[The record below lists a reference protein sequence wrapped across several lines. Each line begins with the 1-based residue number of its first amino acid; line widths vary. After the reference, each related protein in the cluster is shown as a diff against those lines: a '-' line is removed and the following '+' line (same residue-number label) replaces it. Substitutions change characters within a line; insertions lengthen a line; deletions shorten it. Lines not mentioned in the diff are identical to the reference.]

1 MSILRHMEKTCP
13 ETLALAQDW
22 EDVARSVVRTEKKL
36 TEYVHLFLE
45 TPRSDAKRCTGC
57 RILTQTTKLWGYCIF
72 TTVRIVFP
80 RMLTNLI
87 CYYRG
92 STHVCGLA
100 CVLPAPAN
108 V

>member
-45 TPRSDAKRCTGC
+45 VDLGLTPNVAQDAE
-57 RILTQTTKLWGYCIF
+57 F
-72 TTVRIVFP
+72 
-80 RMLTNLI
+80 
-87 CYYRG
+87 
-92 STHVCGLA
+92 
-100 CVLPAPAN
+100 
-108 V
+108 